1 MALTMDLKPRLSA
14 TMASLSS
21 SVTSE
26 RPKTTSVMEHANNH
40 GGSPLIRQSRHDM
53 RVEYLMLRHEQL
65 ELCRYIQSRNRYC
78 CRTKTIWSHSK
89 VFKEVVVGPNM
100 LLARQRGRCLHSSS
114 LLFGGVVRYTAV
126 CVIGSDIGLFLI
138 GIRCILRSSRARCL
152 R

>member
-65 ELCRYIQSRNRYC
+65 ELCLGIYRVAID
-78 CRTKTIWSHSK
+78 I
-89 VFKEVVVGPNM
+89 
-100 LLARQRGRCLHSSS
+100 
-114 LLFGGVVRYTAV
+114 AV
-126 CVIGSDIGLFLI
+126 DLRRSGL
-138 GIRCILRSSRARCL
+138 IRRSSRK
-152 R
+152 